1 MRKGIRNKF
10 ISEVGASL
18 AVALL
23 LFLVC
28 AVVGSVVLA
37 GASASAGRLSQRRQL
52 QQERYALQSAA
63 DMIRAQLAG
72 GTEGGAGSETAAGS
86 GSGQAAGS
94 ADADAVNIQYAA
106 DLLYKTETG
115 TASLSSAD
123 TSTGSAGSLTIDG
136 KLVSGT
142 AKNSFAVLLLQM
154 ENQICQKLWQTDG
167 ALKGSWPKVN
177 EKVNDE
183 NEQGPDPKDL
193 GTYVSQSNVRSWTYQ
208 PEGSSQNASL
218 PSGNGFVSGDLTIKV
233 GQTDGSTAD
242 QAFAVKA
249 EIQADENSNL
259 TIRLSVDPN
268 TAGKYASGQTLVI
281 TLSAQPASIQYNKQR
296 SADATGSFRTEMNV
310 HFSVSWDTLSI
321 RYQAVGASS

>member
-1 MRKGIRNKF
+1 
-10 ISEVGASL
+10 
-18 AVALL
+18 
-23 LFLVC
+23 
-28 AVVGSVVLA
+28 
-37 GASASAGRLSQRRQL
+37 
-52 QQERYALQSAA
+52 
-63 DMIRAQLAG
+63 MIRAQLAG

-94 ADADAVNIQYAA
+94 ADVDAVNIQYAA
-106 DLLYKTETG
+106 DLLYNTETG
-115 TASLSSAD
+115 TAFLSSAD

-136 KLVSGT
+136 TTVSGT
-142 AKNSFAVLLLQM
+142 ANNRFAVLLLQM

-167 ALKGSWPKVN
+167 ALKGSWPKVEDES
-177 EKVNDE
+177 EKGTDA
-183 NEQGPDPKDL
+183 KDL

-208 PEGSSQNASL
+208 PAGGSQNASL
-218 PSGNGFVSGDLTIKV
+218 PSGNGFVSGDLTIAV
-233 GQTDGSTAD
+233 GQTDGSTTD

-249 EIQADENSNL
+249 EIQADGNSNL
-259 TIRLSVDPN
+259 TIRLSVDPS

-296 SADATGSFRTEMNV
+296 SADAGSSRTEMNV

>member
-1 MRKGIRNKF
+1 MRKWIRNKF

-208 PEGSSQNASL
+208 PDSSSQNASL

-259 TIRLSVDPN
+259 TIRLTVDPN
-268 TAGKYASGQTLVI
+268 TAGKYASGQSLVI

>member
-10 ISEVGASL
+10 ISEDGASL

-63 DMIRAQLAG
+63 EMIRAQLAG
-72 GTEGGAGSETAAGS
+72 GTKS
-86 GSGQAAGS
+86 GSDSDAGT
-94 ADADAVNIQYAA
+94 AVNIQYTA
-106 DLLYKTETG
+106 DLVYNTRDG
-115 TASLSSAD
+115 TASPSSAD
-123 TSTGSAGSLTIDG
+123 PSPTSAGSLTIDG
-136 KLVSGT
+136 KPVNGNASS
-142 AKNSFAVLLLQM
+142 SFAAFVLQM

-167 ALKGSWPKVN
+167 ALKGSWPKVEDES
-177 EKVNDE
+177 EKGTDA
-183 NEQGPDPKDL
+183 KDL

-233 GQTDGSTAD
+233 GQTDGSTAN

-249 EIQADENSNL
+249 DIQADENSNL
-259 TIRLSVDPN
+259 TIRLTVDPN

-296 SADATGSFRTEMNV
+296 SADARTEMNV

>member
-136 KLVSGT
+136 KLVSET
-142 AKNSFAVLLLQM
+142 ANNRFAVLLLQM

-167 ALKGSWPKVN
+167 ALKGSWPKVEDES
-177 EKVNDE
+177 EKGTDA
-183 NEQGPDPKDL
+183 KDL

-218 PSGNGFVSGDLTIKV
+218 PSGNGFVSGDLTIAV

-249 EIQADENSNL
+249 DIQADENSNL
-259 TIRLSVDPN
+259 TIRLTVDPN

-296 SADATGSFRTEMNV
+296 SADARTEMNV

>member
-106 DLLYKTETG
+106 DLLYNTENG

-136 KLVSGT
+136 TPVSRT
-142 AKNSFAVLLLQM
+142 VKNSFAVLLLQM

-167 ALKGSWPKVN
+167 ALKGSWPKV
-177 EKVNDE
+177 EDE
-183 NEQGPDPKDL
+183 NEKGTDAKNL

-218 PSGNGFVSGDLTIKV
+218 PSGNGFVSGDLTIAV

-259 TIRLSVDPN
+259 TIRLTVDPN
-268 TAGKYASGQTLVI
+268 TAGKYASGQTLI
-281 TLSAQPASIQYNKQR
+281 MTLSAQPASIQYNKQR
-296 SADATGSFRTEMNV
+296 SADATTEMNV

>member
-1 MRKGIRNKF
+1 
-10 ISEVGASL
+10 
-18 AVALL
+18 
-23 LFLVC
+23 
-28 AVVGSVVLA
+28 
-37 GASASAGRLSQRRQL
+37 
-52 QQERYALQSAA
+52 
-63 DMIRAQLAG
+63 
-72 GTEGGAGSETAAGS
+72 
-86 GSGQAAGS
+86 
-94 ADADAVNIQYAA
+94 
-106 DLLYKTETG
+106 
-115 TASLSSAD
+115 
-123 TSTGSAGSLTIDG
+123 
-136 KLVSGT
+136 
-142 AKNSFAVLLLQM
+142 M

-208 PEGSSQNASL
+208 PDSSSQNASL
-218 PSGNGFVSGDLTIKV
+218 PSGNVTIKV

-259 TIRLSVDPN
+259 TIRLTVDPN
-268 TAGKYASGQTLVI
+268 TAGKYASGQTLI
-281 TLSAQPASIQYNKQR
+281 MTLSAQPAGIQYNKQR
-296 SADATGSFRTEMNV
+296 STNGSSRTEMNV

>member
-106 DLLYKTETG
+106 DLLYNTENE

-136 KLVSGT
+136 TPVSGT
-142 AKNSFAVLLLQM
+142 VKNSFAVLLLQM

-167 ALKGSWPKVN
+167 ALKGSWPKV
-177 EKVNDE
+177 EDE
-183 NEQGPDPKDL
+183 NEKGTDAKNL

-218 PSGNGFVSGDLTIKV
+218 PSGNGFVSGDLTIAV

-259 TIRLSVDPN
+259 TIRLTVDPN

-281 TLSAQPASIQYNKQR
+281 TLSAQPAGIQYNKQR
-296 SADATGSFRTEMNV
+296 SADARTEMNV

>member
-63 DMIRAQLAG
+63 EMIRAQLAG
-72 GTEGGAGSETAAGS
+72 GTEDGAGSETAAGS

-106 DLLYKTETG
+106 DLLYNTETG
-115 TASLSSAD
+115 IASLSSAD

-136 KLVSGT
+136 KLVSGK

-177 EKVNDE
+177 EKVNYE

-208 PEGSSQNASL
+208 PDSSSQNASL

-233 GQTDGSTAD
+233 DQPDGSTAD

-259 TIRLSVDPN
+259 TIRLTVDPN

-281 TLSAQPASIQYNKQR
+281 TLSAQPAGIQYNKQR
-296 SADATGSFRTEMNV
+296 SADARTEMNV

>member
-208 PEGSSQNASL
+208 PDSSSQNASL

-259 TIRLSVDPN
+259 TIRLTVDPN
-268 TAGKYASGQTLVI
+268 TAGKYASGQTLI
-281 TLSAQPASIQYNKQR
+281 MTLSAQPAGIQYNKQR
-296 SADATGSFRTEMNV
+296 STNGSSRTEMNV

>member
-106 DLLYKTETG
+106 DLLYNTETG
-115 TASLSSAD
+115 IASLSSSD

-136 KLVSGT
+136 TTFSGK

-167 ALKGSWPKVN
+167 ALKGSWPKVEDES
-177 EKVNDE
+177 EKGKDA
-183 NEQGPDPKDL
+183 KDL

-233 GQTDGSTAD
+233 GQTDGSTAN

-249 EIQADENSNL
+249 DIQADENSNL
-259 TIRLSVDPN
+259 TIRLTVDPN

-296 SADATGSFRTEMNV
+296 SADATTEMNV

>member
-72 GTEGGAGSETAAGS
+72 GTESGAGSETAAGS
-86 GSGQAAGS
+86 GSGQAAGN

-106 DLLYKTETG
+106 DLLYNTKEG

-123 TSTGSAGSLTIDG
+123 NSTGSAGSLTIDG
-136 KLVSGT
+136 TTVSGM

-167 ALKGSWPKVN
+167 ALKGSWPKV
-177 EKVNDE
+177 EDE
-183 NEQGPDPKDL
+183 SEQGPDPKDL

-233 GQTDGSTAD
+233 GQTDGSTAN

-249 EIQADENSNL
+249 DIQADENSNL
-259 TIRLSVDPN
+259 TIRLTVDPN

>member
-106 DLLYKTETG
+106 DLLYNTETG
-115 TASLSSAD
+115 TAFLSSAD

-136 KLVSGT
+136 TTVSGT
-142 AKNSFAVLLLQM
+142 ANNRFAVLLLQM

-167 ALKGSWPKVN
+167 ALKGSWPKVEDES
-177 EKVNDE
+177 EKGTDA
-183 NEQGPDPKDL
+183 KDL

-208 PEGSSQNASL
+208 PDSSSQNASL

-259 TIRLSVDPN
+259 TIRLSVDPD
-268 TAGKYASGQTLVI
+268 TAGKYASGQTLI
-281 TLSAQPASIQYNKQR
+281 MTLSAQPASIQYNKQR

>member
-10 ISEVGASL
+10 ISEDGASL

-106 DLLYKTETG
+106 DLLYNTETG
-115 TASLSSAD
+115 IASLSSSD

-136 KLVSGT
+136 TTFSGK

-167 ALKGSWPKVN
+167 ALKGSWPKVEDES
-177 EKVNDE
+177 EKGKDA
-183 NEQGPDPKDL
+183 KDL

-233 GQTDGSTAD
+233 GQTDGSTAN

-249 EIQADENSNL
+249 DIQADENSNL
-259 TIRLSVDPN
+259 TIRLTVDPN

-296 SADATGSFRTEMNV
+296 SADATTEMNV

>member
-106 DLLYKTETG
+106 DLLYNTENG

-136 KLVSGT
+136 TPVSGT
-142 AKNSFAVLLLQM
+142 VKNSFAVLLLQM

-167 ALKGSWPKVN
+167 ALKGSWPKV
-177 EKVNDE
+177 EDE
-183 NEQGPDPKDL
+183 NEKGTDAKNL

-218 PSGNGFVSGDLTIKV
+218 PSGNGFVSGDLTIAV

-259 TIRLSVDPN
+259 TIRLTVDPN

-281 TLSAQPASIQYNKQR
+281 TLSAQPAGIQYNKQR
-296 SADATGSFRTEMNV
+296 SADARTEMNV

>member
-136 KLVSGT
+136 KLVSGK

-208 PEGSSQNASL
+208 PGGSSQNASL

-233 GQTDGSTAD
+233 GQTDGSTAN

-259 TIRLSVDPN
+259 TIRLTVDPN

-296 SADATGSFRTEMNV
+296 SVDATTEMNV

>member
-106 DLLYKTETG
+106 NLLYKTETG

-123 TSTGSAGSLTIDG
+123 TSTGSVGSLTIDG
-136 KLVSGT
+136 TPVSGT
-142 AKNSFAVLLLQM
+142 EINSFAVLLLQM

-233 GQTDGSTAD
+233 DQPDGSTAD

-259 TIRLSVDPN
+259 TIRLTVDPN

>member
-136 KLVSGT
+136 KLVSGR

-167 ALKGSWPKVN
+167 ALKGSWPKV
-177 EKVNDE
+177 EDE
-183 NEQGPDPKDL
+183 SEQGTDAKNLDTKDL

-208 PEGSSQNASL
+208 PDSSSQNASL

-259 TIRLSVDPN
+259 TIRLTVDPN
-268 TAGKYASGQTLVI
+268 TAGKYASGQTLI
-281 TLSAQPASIQYNKQR
+281 MTLSAQPAGIQYNKQR
-296 SADATGSFRTEMNV
+296 STNGSSRTEMNV

>member
-10 ISEVGASL
+10 ISEDGASL

-106 DLLYKTETG
+106 DLLYNTETG
-115 TASLSSAD
+115 IASLSSSD

-167 ALKGSWPKVN
+167 ALKGSWPKVEDES
-177 EKVNDE
+177 EKGKDA
-183 NEQGPDPKDL
+183 KDL

-233 GQTDGSTAD
+233 GQTDGSTAN

-249 EIQADENSNL
+249 DIQADENSNL
-259 TIRLSVDPN
+259 TIRLTVDPN

-296 SADATGSFRTEMNV
+296 SADATTEMNV

>member
-208 PEGSSQNASL
+208 PDSSSQNASL
-218 PSGNGFVSGDLTIKV
+218 PSGNGFVSGALTIKV

-259 TIRLSVDPN
+259 TIRLTVDPN
-268 TAGKYASGQTLVI
+268 TAGKYASGQTLI
-281 TLSAQPASIQYNKQR
+281 MTLSAQPAGIQYNKQR
-296 SADATGSFRTEMNV
+296 STNGSSRTEMNV

>member
-1 MRKGIRNKF
+1 MRKWIRNKF
-10 ISEVGASL
+10 ISEDGASL

-63 DMIRAQLAG
+63 EMIRAQLAG
-72 GTEGGAGSETAAGS
+72 GTKS
-86 GSGQAAGS
+86 GSDSDAGT
-94 ADADAVNIQYAA
+94 AVNIQYTA
-106 DLLYKTETG
+106 DLVYDTRNG
-115 TASLSSAD
+115 TASPSSAD
-123 TSTGSAGSLTIDG
+123 PSPTSAGSLTIDG
-136 KLVSGT
+136 KPVNGNASS
-142 AKNSFAVLLLQM
+142 SFAAFVLQM

-167 ALKGSWPKVN
+167 ALKGSWPKV
-177 EKVNDE
+177 EDE
-183 NEQGPDPKDL
+183 SEQGTDAKNLDTKDL

-208 PEGSSQNASL
+208 PDSSSQNASL

-233 GQTDGSTAD
+233 GQTDGSTAN